1 VAGGWWLVA
10 GGWWLVAGGWWL
22 GQKRQKEASR
32 YAAPGSR
39 RIGYVSIESKQRV
52 LNLLSKKQ

>member
-1 VAGGWWLVA
+1 VA